1 MIVATVQG
9 NEEVGKHIT
18 VKNGKKLQVKN
29 NKKLLINYTIKF
41 EV

>member
-18 VKNGKKLQVKN
+18 VKNGKKITGKEQQEA
-29 NKKLLINYTIKF
+29 INQLYDK
-41 EV
+41 V